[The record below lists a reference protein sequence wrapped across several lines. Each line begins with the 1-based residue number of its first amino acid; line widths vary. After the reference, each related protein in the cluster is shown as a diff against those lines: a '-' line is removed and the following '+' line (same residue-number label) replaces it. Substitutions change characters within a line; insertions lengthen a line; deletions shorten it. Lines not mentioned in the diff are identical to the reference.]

1 MLTKEQLHQITHLGI
16 EESEIESQI
25 KNFKEGFGFA
35 NLAKPATIGD
45 GIIQATDENI
55 ESWSKTYDDFAK
67 TAKIVKFVP
76 ASGAATRMFKSLYE
90 YVQNPAGNKETDT
103 FLTNLNKFAF
113 FAELKKTLA
122 AKGVDIVSGDKKEIV
137 KGLIETSGL
146 NYGNLPKGLL
156 QFHAY
161 ADGSRTPAEEH
172 VAEGFK
178 YAFAKEKLKLHFTI
192 SPEHESIFVKEFAA
206 LSEKYKSKGTLD
218 IKYSFQKKST
228 DTLAVDMN
236 NEPVLDK
243 NGLLTFRPGGHGAL
257 LENLNDIDADLIFV
271 KNIDNV
277 VPDYLCHV
285 TVKYKKA
292 LAGLLVSL
300 KTQIADILS
309 YLEWHDTYT
318 EKHKNDIAAFL
329 KKYLDITVPENLDN
343 TIFAGYVKSKLDK
356 PIRVCGMVKNAGE
369 PGGGPFWV
377 LNRKGEPR
385 LQIIESSQVDPNN
398 SKQQEILKSAT
409 HFNPV
414 DLVCYTK
421 DYSGHKFNL
430 LKYRDSNSG
439 FITEKSING
448 VKIKAQELPGLWNG
462 AMSHWITL
470 FVEVPLET
478 FNPVKTITDLLRKEH
493 QPQ

>member
-1 MLTKEQLHQITHLGI
+1 
-16 EESEIESQI
+16 
-25 KNFKEGFGFA
+25 
-35 NLAKPATIGD
+35 
-45 GIIQATDENI
+45 
-55 ESWSKTYDDFAK
+55 
-67 TAKIVKFVP
+67 VKFVP
-76 ASGAATRMFKSLYE
+76 ASGAATRMFKTLYE
-90 YVQNPAGNKETDT
+90 YVQNPVSNKEIDI
-103 FLTNLNKFAF
+103 FLSNLNKFAF
-113 FAELKKTLA
+113 FSELKKNLA
-122 AKGVDIVSGDKKEIV
+122 TKGIDIVSGDKTKVVQE
-137 KGLIETSGL
+137 LIESTGL

-156 QFHAY
+156 QFHSY
-161 ADGSRTPAEEH
+161 SDGSRTSVEEH
-172 VAEGFK
+172 VSEGYK
-178 YAFAKEKLKLHFTI
+178 YAFAKEKMKLHFTI
-192 SPEHESIFVKEFAA
+192 SPEHEPIFLKEFEKMEA
-206 LSEKYKSKGTLD
+206 KYKSKGVLD

-228 DTLAVDMN
+228 DTLAVDMK
-236 NEPVLDK
+236 NEPLIDK
-243 NGLLTFRPGGHGAL
+243 NGHLVFRPGGHGAL

-318 EKHKNDIAAFL
+318 EKRKNDIAAFL
-329 KKYLDITVPENLDN
+329 KKYLSINVPDNLDN
-343 TIFAGYVKSKLDK
+343 TIFAGYIKSKLDK

-377 LNRKGEPR
+377 FNRKGEAS

-398 SKQQEILKSAT
+398 SKQQEILNSAT

-439 FITEKSING
+439 FVTEKSING
-448 VKIKAQELPGLWNG
+448 LKIKAQELPGLWNG
-462 AMSHWITL
+462 GMSHWITL

-478 FNPVKTITDLLRKEH
+478 FNPVKTINDLLRKEH